1 MTATY
6 DPATTAGQV
15 RLLIADTDV
24 DGPVV
29 YFQDDEISAFLT
41 LAQDG
46 DVRLA
51 AAHALEVL
59 AGNEAMVSKKVRTR
73 DGQTTDG
80 PAVAKELRA
89 QAAALRAE
97 WARLDDLNDD
107 EDWATAEL
115 VVDDFSRRQR
125 IYNQALIEGA

>member
-6 DPATTAGQV
+6 DPGTDAGRV

-29 YFQDDEISAFLT
+29 YFQDDEIAAFLA

-59 AGNEAMVSKKVRTR
+59 AGNEALVSKKVRTR
-73 DGQTTDG
+73 DGQQTDG
-80 PAVAKELRA
+80 PAVAKELRE
-89 QAAALRAE
+89 QAKALRAE

-107 EDWATAEL
+107 EDWAVAEL
-115 VVDDFSRRQR
+115 VVDDFSWRQR
-125 IYNQALIEGA
+125 ITNQALLEG

>member
-6 DPATTAGQV
+6 DPGTDAGRV

-24 DGPVV
+24 DGPIV
-29 YFQDDEISAFLT
+29 YFQDDEIAAFLT
-41 LAQDG
+41 MAQG
-46 DVRLA
+46 GAVLLA

-59 AGNEAMVSKKVRTR
+59 AGNEALVSKKVRTR
-73 DGQTTDG
+73 DGQQTDG

-97 WARLDDLNDD
+97 WARLDDLDDD
-107 EDWATAEL
+107 EDWAIAEL
-115 VVDDFSRRQR
+115 VVDDFSYRHRLSNEILR
-125 IYNQALIEGA
+125 GL